1 MDVYLKMRLRLFLWR
16 GVPFGIIMGVPDL
29 ITNGFLSGL
38 LYGLVS
44 GVVFGILMSI
54 IVSSAHIKA
63 VRRIA
68 PEISEET
75 IGVKHTRS
83 ITLPL
88 RYDEA
93 FDLCIKSLSTIKKC
107 SIKKEDRAQGL
118 IEAGTGITWK
128 TWGDII
134 SFRLRRKDKTVTQV
148 EVSNRP
154 AMCTTV
160 VDYGRNLEN
169 VENIISFLRGHG
181 GVA

>member
-75 IGVKHTRS
+75 IRSKTHEKHNATTPVRRS
-83 ITLPL
+83 
-88 RYDEA
+88 
-93 FDLCIKSLSTIKKC
+93 F
-107 SIKKEDRAQGL
+107 
-118 IEAGTGITWK
+118 
-128 TWGDII
+128 
-134 SFRLRRKDKTVTQV
+134 
-148 EVSNRP
+148 
-154 AMCTTV
+154 
-160 VDYGRNLEN
+160 
-169 VENIISFLRGHG
+169 
-181 GVA
+181 